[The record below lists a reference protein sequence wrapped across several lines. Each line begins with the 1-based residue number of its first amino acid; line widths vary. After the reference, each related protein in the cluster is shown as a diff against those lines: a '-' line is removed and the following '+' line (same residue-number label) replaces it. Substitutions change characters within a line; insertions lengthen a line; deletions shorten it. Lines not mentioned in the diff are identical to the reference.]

1 MPQANKCT
9 KHFLST
15 NKAQLISVI
24 DASFK
29 PNPGILRGNVNWM
42 GNYRECMKA
51 DDLHYCAM
59 TNVVL
64 SLGQFIPLTLELRL
78 PEQCNSDGVTEIFIL
93 LGILTGHD
101 STSFIIINEIT
112 QFKNIMS
119 GLFIIHN
126 LYSNLCGSDAV

>member
-1 MPQANKCT
+1 
-9 KHFLST
+9 
-15 NKAQLISVI
+15 
-24 DASFK
+24 
-29 PNPGILRGNVNWM
+29 
-42 GNYRECMKA
+42 
-51 DDLHYCAM
+51 M

-93 LGILTGHD
+93 LGMLTGHD
-101 STSFIIINEIT
+101 STLFIIINEIT

-126 LYSNLCGSDAV
+126 LYSNLYGSDAV